1 MEKIESG
8 VLWRG
13 GQEVRKA
20 QAGRGKGQQQQ
31 GHARRR
37 EDEGWMDPGETG
49 VYWYIGWMV
58 STLQFNY

>member
-37 EDEGWMDPGETG
+37 EDEGWIQGKL
-49 VYWYIGWMV
+49 VYIGIGWMV

>member
-20 QAGRGKGQQQQ
+20 QAGERDNNGDGKTKDGWIQ
-31 GHARRR
+31 GKL
-37 EDEGWMDPGETG
+37 
-49 VYWYIGWMV
+49 VYIGILDGW
-58 STLQFNY
+58 LAHFNLITN